1 MLSPV
6 GYDFEAGMHLFRY
19 QELNIL
25 LDVNSGA
32 IHVLD
37 DISCRFIEKMRDYD
51 GDTQLA
57 VRDLSS
63 EFSDDEI
70 QEVLAELESACQAES
85 IFTRE
90 DSLSFDWSNL
100 PIKAMCLNVAHACN
114 MKCHYCFAS
123 QGDFGMN
130 PCLMSL
136 ETGKKALDFLIARSG
151 PARNLEVD
159 FFGGEPLLNAAML
172 KELVRYG
179 REREK
184 ECGKKFNFTL
194 TTNALLLED
203 DIVDFVVS
211 NDISVILSLDG
222 RPETNDRHRILNN
235 GTGSYQ
241 IIVPKIKKMVENKPI
256 SYYIRGTFTRRNLDF
271 SKDLQH
277 IIDLGFDAV
286 SLEPAVGPA
295 NEYSIREAD
304 LPLVLTEYERLTE
317 LLCNYHKSGREVH
330 FFHYNLDLQKGPCLA
345 KRQSGCGAGVEYLVV
360 TPEGDIYPCHQFVGE
375 DEFLMGNI
383 YTGDLDGEI
392 SQKFAGNRL
401 QDKVVCRTC
410 WARNFCGGGCHA
422 NAFHT
427 SGDMSIPDSVS
438 CAMHRKRIEGA
449 IYLEIIKNMD
459 KGINCRKKQEFYQS
473 L

>member
-37 DISCRFIEKMRDYD
+37 DISCRFIEKTRDYD

-241 IIVPKIKKMVENKPI
+241 IIVPKIKKMVGKKPV

-317 LLCNYHKSGREVH
+317 LLRNYHKSGREVH

-459 KGINCRKKQEFYQS
+459 IGINCRKKQEFYQS